1 MSILNRRQLLGSAL
15 AGAGLIGLRAMATGL
30 PISYLLNP
38 KSARAEGTCAGSAG
52 AQFLILSMSAN
63 GDALNCNVPGTYD
76 LPASFAAGT
85 VNHSDPVDLS
95 MTATSLSLSGQK
107 WTAAKPWS
115 TLPQNV
121 LDRTVFFHHSTG
133 TANHGELGRVLE
145 VFGALRRGQWLPSYF
160 AKTLRS
166 CVSTVQVQPVTIGG
180 EQLSF
185 EGQYLPKLT
194 PTGLKAVLAA
204 PKDLQATLQTLR
216 DDTLNKLN
224 ATLKA
229 NRSQTKAERAYLDN
243 MALSQTDLRTMI
255 QQVATDL
262 ATITSDDATNQV
274 IAAALLI
281 KMNVSPVVTIH
292 LPFSGDNHT
301 DNNFAAE
308 AAQTVASINNIKAL
322 MAKLTAY
329 GLEDKVTFAT
339 LNVFGRSFD
348 TLNGRGHN
356 ASHAVSLMI
365 GKGFKGGVVG
375 GLLPGGHAADIDSKT
390 GVGSDKG
397 DLTAANSLGSVA
409 KTLGVGIGLTDA
421 QVNDQIT
428 SGAAMHSALAS

>member
-1 MSILNRRQLLGSAL
+1 MSILNRRQLLGASL
-15 AGAGLIGLRAMATGL
+15 AGAGLVGLRAMATGL
-30 PISYLLNP
+30 PVSFLLNP
-38 KSARAEGTCAGSAG
+38 KSARADAACAAG
-52 AQFLILSMSAN
+52 AQFLILSMSAS
-63 GDALNCNVPGTYD
+63 GDALNINVPGTYD

-85 VNHSDPVDLS
+85 VNHSDPMD
-95 MTATSLSLSGQK
+95 MTMSPTSLTLSGQK

-145 VFGALRRGQWLPSYF
+145 LFGALRRGQWLPSYF
-160 AKTLRS
+160 AKTLQP
-166 CVSTVQVQPVTIGG
+166 CFKTIQVQPVTIGG

-194 PTGLKAVLAA
+194 PTGLKAVLSGPQGIAA
-204 PKDLQATLQTLR
+204 QLQTLR

-224 ATLKA
+224 ATLKE
-229 NRSQTKAERAYLDN
+229 NRAQTTAERAYLDN

-262 ATITSDDATNQV
+262 STINSDDASNQV

-281 KMNVSPVVTIH
+281 KMNVTPVVTIH
-292 LPFSGDNHT
+292 LPFSGDNHS
-301 DNNFAAE
+301 DNNFTGE
-308 AAQTVASINNIKAL
+308 GTQTNASVNNIKTL
-322 MAKLTAY
+322 MSKLTAY
-329 GLEDKVTFAT
+329 GLQDKVTFAT
-339 LNVFGRSFD
+339 LNVFGRTFD

-356 ASHAVSLMI
+356 ASHSVSLLI

-375 GLLPGGHAADIDSKT
+375 GLLPGGHAADIDSAT
-390 GVGSDKG
+390 GQAAENG
-397 DLTAANSLGSVA
+397 DLGAANSLASVA

-428 SGAAMHSALAS
+428 SGVALHSVIA